1 MILGVDPGERRIGL
15 AIADLETRFARP
27 LEVID
32 ARHQD
37 DPAARIAEVVA
48 TAGVTLVVVGRPLG
62 LSGRAGPAVE
72 AQERLLS
79 ALRARLDVPVEEFDE
94 RLTTV
99 VAERALRSGGA
110 SAAVRRRMRDA
121 VSAQVLLQ
129 GFLDRTG

>member
-27 LEVID
+27 LEVVD
-32 ARHQD
+32 ARHH
-37 DPAARIAEVVA
+37 DPAARIAEIVA
-48 TAGVTLVVVGRPLG
+48 TTGVTLVVVGRPLG

-72 AQERLLS
+72 AQARLLGSLRERLE
-79 ALRARLDVPVEEFDE
+79 VPVEEFDE

-110 SAAVRRRMRDA
+110 SAALRRRVRDA

-129 GFLDRTG
+129 GYLDRTG